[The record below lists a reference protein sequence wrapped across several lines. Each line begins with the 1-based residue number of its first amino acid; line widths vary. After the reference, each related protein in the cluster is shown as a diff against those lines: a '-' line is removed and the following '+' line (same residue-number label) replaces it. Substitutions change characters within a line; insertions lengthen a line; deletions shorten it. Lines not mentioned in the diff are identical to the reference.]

1 MCIRDRAKL
10 NSAVS
15 ISTRGC
21 FFAKESTNLINKIS
35 NVAKSSLEDALAKKE
50 FGEKKL
56 KEIVS
61 GSVKSIVWKWRKKN
75 PIINI
80 TIINNDLVEQF
91 RKDNNYVE
99 FIKQTEVE
107 EIEQEVD
114 IDDLI
119 SNGL

>member
-1 MCIRDRAKL
+1 MK
-10 NSAVS
+10 
-15 ISTRGC
+15 
-21 FFAKESTNLINKIS
+21 
-35 NVAKSSLEDALAKKE
+35 
-50 FGEKKL
+50 KKL

-61 GSVKSIVWKWRKKN
+61 GNVKSIVWKWRKKN
-75 PIINI
+75 PIINV

-99 FIKQTEVE
+99 FIKQAEVE